1 MKSGKQAKRDAKRLF
16 RLCRVN
22 DSLNEDSVRQVVED
36 ILKSKRRGYL
46 ALAHEFERL
55 VRLDRLRHE
64 AQVESAT
71 SLPSDLRADVQASLV
86 RTYGPELST
95 SFREDPSLIGGMR
108 VRVASDVY
116 DGSVKAGLAALDKSF
131 ETNGKSN

>member
-22 DSLNEDSVRQVVED
+22 NSLDDDSVRQVVAD

-55 VRLDRLRHE
+55 VRLDRLQHE
-64 AQVESAT
+64 ARVESAT
-71 SLPSDLRADVQASLV
+71 SLPSDLQADVKASLM
-86 RTYGPELST
+86 RTYGPDLST
-95 SFREDPSLIGGMR
+95 SFVENPSLIGGMR
-108 VRVASDVY
+108 VRVGSDVY
-116 DGSVKAGLAALDKSF
+116 DGSVRAGLVALQKSF
-131 ETNGKSN
+131 ERNGG